1 METNGNQKKIVI
13 LGAGFGGLRT
23 ALILAKYLK
32 SANLE
37 KKFRLILVDR
47 NDYHTYTPMLYEI
60 ATTDKATADYAGLK
74 SVAVFPIEDALRDL
88 PVVFL
93 KDEVEALDIA
103 EKRCVF
109 LRLNGRLDFDYLV
122 LALGSETN
130 YFNIPGLKE
139 KSLSFKSLIDALR
152 IRDHIWNAASVRERK
167 ELRVVVGGAG
177 PAGVELAAEIMCLA
191 CQMEKT
197 GALCNIKSSVIEG
210 GQSIL
215 PGFPPKIV
223 EAAAKRLKNLNIELI
238 TGNVIESVEDGAV
251 ILKNKRA
258 VPFDVLIWTGGT
270 KAPAITTASRDS
282 LKIDPRGRIEVMK
295 ELACL
300 PTNPSLNVLKNVYAI
315 GDIICFYDENNR
327 PIPAVAKAAIKQ
339 ADIVAANIIAS
350 VGAEAFGRT
359 EVKPGVYRPK
369 AHSYIIPLGGKYAI
383 AKAGPFVVK
392 GIPAWVAKG
401 LVELGYLCAVLPKS
415 QALKIWLK
423 GIKIF
428 AQNDRLG

>member
-1 METNGNQKKIVI
+1 MENRKNIVI
-13 LGAGFGGLRT
+13 LGAGFGGLKIT
-23 ALILAKYLK
+23 LILAKYLK
-32 SANLE
+32 SAGLE
-37 KKFRLILVDR
+37 KKYRIILVDR

-74 SVAVFPIEDALRDL
+74 SVAAFPIEAALRNF

-93 KDEVEALDIA
+93 KDEVESLDVA

-109 LRLNGRLDFDYLV
+109 LRLNGRLDFDYLT

-152 IRDHIWNAASVRERK
+152 IRDHIWDAAKTEKRK

-177 PAGVELAAEIMCLA
+177 PAGVELAAEITCLA
-191 CQMEKT
+191 CQMEES
-197 GALCNIKSSVIEG
+197 GALCNVKATIIEG
-210 GQSIL
+210 GQGIL
-215 PGFPPKIV
+215 PGFPPKVV
-223 EAAAKRLKNLNIELI
+223 EAAARRLKSLNVELA

-258 VPFDVLIWTGGT
+258 VPFDILIWTGGT
-270 KAPAITTASRDS
+270 KAPTIAVSSGDS
-282 LKIDPRGRIEVMK
+282 LKTDPRGRIEVMK

-300 PTNPSLNVLKNVYAI
+300 PTNPNLRVLKNVYAI

-327 PIPAVAKAAIKQ
+327 PIPAVVKAAIKQ
-339 ADIVAANIIAS
+339 AEVAAANVIA
-350 VGAEAFGRT
+350 GIEAEESGLKTAEQR
-359 EVKPGVYRPK
+359 VYHPRAYP
-369 AHSYIIPLGGKYAI
+369 YIIPLGGKYAV
-383 AKAGPFVVK
+383 AKVGPFILK
-392 GIPAWVAKG
+392 GFFAWVAKG
-401 LVELGYLCAVLPKS
+401 LVEFGYLCAILPKF

-423 GIKIF
+423 GMRIF
-428 AQNDRLG
+428 VSNDRLG